1 MNTTNVSAT
10 NALSNSS
17 LSRLQAAV
25 EPYGYLLIRFTAGL
39 LLAPHGAQKL
49 FGWFGGDPAATVAI
63 FNQIGLHPAG
73 LLVPLV
79 GAIEFFGGLAVAFG
93 ILTRFSALAC
103 AVVLAVATLVLIPR
117 GYFGWAADWN
127 MRCSGCW
134 SSWGLPCV
142 AAGACP
148 WITAFPDPNGFS
160 HPDRKRH
167 VTS

>member
-1 MNTTNVSAT
+1 MNNTSVSAT
-10 NALSNSS
+10 NDLSNNS

-25 EPYGYLLIRFTAGL
+25 EPYGYPLIRLTAGL

-63 FNQIGLHPAG
+63 FDQIGLHPAA

-93 ILTRFSALAC
+93 ILTRLSALAC

-117 GYFGWAADWN
+117 GYFWMGGGLEYALFWMLVFLGIA
-127 MRCSGCW
+127 MRGGGQLSLD
-134 SSWGLPCV
+134 SR
-142 AAGACP
+142 
-148 WITAFPDPNGFS
+148 FS
-160 HPDRKRH
+160 R
-167 VTS
+167 S